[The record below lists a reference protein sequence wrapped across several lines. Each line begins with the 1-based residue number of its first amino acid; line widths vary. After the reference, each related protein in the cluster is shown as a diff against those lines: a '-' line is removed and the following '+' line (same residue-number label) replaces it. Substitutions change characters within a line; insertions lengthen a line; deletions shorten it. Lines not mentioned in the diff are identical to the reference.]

1 MGKRPGTV
9 LGLGDHMIELTNED
23 AVMFR
28 EPRLTKGDLVGYYLE
43 VAAHMLPHL
52 EDRPLTVER
61 FRKGV
66 KAGGFIQK
74 NAPESY
80 PGWVRRE
87 FVHRKKTQ
95 APPVEHVVCDDVATL
110 VFLANQRCVTLHVPP
125 VRADMLDHPDQ
136 VIFDFDPPDEGEASF
151 AAVREG
157 AQQVGELLRQ
167 LGLRPYVKTSGSKG
181 LHVIAPLDR
190 RAHVDDVRAFGKAVC
205 EVIARQ
211 YPGTFTTS
219 VSKEERVGKVFLD
232 YLRNGYAQTVVAPYS
247 VRAIEGAPVSTPIT
261 WQELRDPE
269 MHARR
274 FTVTN
279 VRPRL
284 NAVGDPWRDIRRD
297 PGSLDAA
304 AAALD
309 NLR

>member
-9 LGLGDHMIELTNED
+9 IGLGDRMIELSNED

-28 EPRLTKGDLVGYYLE
+28 EPRLTKGGLVNYYLE
-43 VAAHMLPHL
+43 VAQHMLPHL

-61 FRKGV
+61 FRKGI
-66 KAGGFIQK
+66 KYGGFIQK

-80 PGWVRRE
+80 PGWIRRE
-87 FVHRKKTQ
+87 FVRRKKTQ

-125 VRADMLDHPDQ
+125 VRADRLEHPDQ
-136 VIFDFDPPDEGEASF
+136 VIFDFDPPDAGAASF
-151 AAVREG
+151 DAVREG
-157 AQQVGELLRQ
+157 ATQIGELLRQ

-190 RAHVDDVRAFGKAVC
+190 HAHVDEVRAFGKAVC
-205 EVIARQ
+205 ELVASQ

-219 VSKEERVGKVFLD
+219 TSRGDRVDKVFLD

-247 VRAIEGAPVSTPIT
+247 VRPLPTAPVSTPIT
-261 WQELRDPE
+261 WKEL
-269 MHARR
+269 
-274 FTVTN
+274 
-279 VRPRL
+279 
-284 NAVGDPWRDIRRD
+284 RD

>member
-9 LGLGDHMIELTNED
+9 IGLGDRMIELSNED

-28 EPRLTKGDLVGYYLE
+28 EPRLTKGGLVNYYLE
-43 VAAHMLPHL
+43 VAQHMLPHL

-61 FRKGV
+61 FRKGI
-66 KAGGFIQK
+66 KYGGFIQK

-80 PGWVRRE
+80 PGWIRRE
-87 FVHRKKTQ
+87 FVRRKKTQ

-125 VRADMLDHPDQ
+125 VRADRLEHPDQ
-136 VIFDFDPPDEGEASF
+136 VIFDFDPPDAGAASF
-151 AAVREG
+151 DAVREG
-157 AQQVGELLRQ
+157 ATQIGELLRQ

-190 RAHVDDVRAFGKAVC
+190 HAHVDEVRAFGKAVC
-205 EVIARQ
+205 ELVASQ

-219 VSKEERVGKVFLD
+219 TSRGDRVDKVFLD

-247 VRAIEGAPVSTPIT
+247 VRPLPTAPVSTPIT
-261 WQELRDPE
+261 WKELRDPE
-269 MHARR
+269 RHARR
-274 FTVTN
+274 YTVHN
-279 VRPRL
+279 VRDRL
-284 NAVGDPWRDIRRD
+284 ATIGDPWRDIRRD